1 MTDAPERVGELI
13 VPDRFEIVPLESLR
27 PADSPRR
34 TGEDEAHARMLAD
47 LEVDLPPVLVNRLT
61 MRIIDGSH
69 RVIAASLRGE
79 RTIKACF
86 VDCDDDEAFVL
97 AVRLNVAHGLP
108 MRQADRAAAAERIL
122 LAYPQWSD
130 RAIAATVGV
139 SHKTVGAI
147 RRRSSGESPQLH
159 VREGRD
165 GRLRPVDR
173 WSRRREAARL
183 VSERPE
189 ASLREIAR
197 AAGVSATT
205 VRDVRNRLRRGEDP
219 VITGRLR
226 SALKAATDEGALG
239 ELEDGEAKVARRGAS
254 TEIAGYLRSLRRDPS
269 LRFSESGRL
278 VLRLMEPAALD
289 VAVWERISGHVPAHS
304 AGMVARIARECA
316 RAWSDFADEVEQ
328 RRTCAYG

>member
-1 MTDAPERVGELI
+1 MTDAPEKVAELL
-13 VPDRFEIVPLESLR
+13 VPDRFEVVPLDSLR
-27 PADSPRR
+27 PADSPRSS
-34 TGEDEAHARMLAD
+34 GEDEAHARMLAD
-47 LEVDLPPVLVNRLT
+47 LDVDLPPVLVNRRT

-79 RTIKACF
+79 RTITACF
-86 VDCDDDEAFVL
+86 VDCDDEEAFVL

-108 MRQADRAAAAERIL
+108 MRQADRVAAAERIL
-122 LAYPQWSD
+122 LAHPQWSD

-139 SHKTVGAI
+139 SHKSVGAI
-147 RRRSSGESPQLH
+147 RRRTSGESTQLN

-165 GRLRPVDR
+165 GRRRPVDR

-226 SALKAATDEGALG
+226 SALQVATG
-239 ELEDGEAKVARRGAS
+239 DGTLADLQQDAGKVARRSAS

-269 LRFSESGRL
+269 MRFSESGRL
-278 VLRLMEPAALD
+278 MLRLMEPAALD

-304 AGMVARIARECA
+304 AGMVATIARECA
-316 RAWSDFADEVEQ
+316 RVWSDFADEVEQ